1 LYKFIKTNNLQ
12 LFKFLVSGL
21 IASTINYI
29 IYISLFFIF
38 KNILIASVF
47 GYLAGIGGSFVLA
60 KIWVFRNISRLPLL
74 KSFSLFFLVY
84 LLGGIEMYV
93 VIITLNQV
101 INNHKIAWIF
111 GAFVASINNYLGSKY
126 FSFKK

>member
-1 LYKFIKTNNLQ
+1 MYKFIKTNNLQ

-47 GYLAGIGGSFVLA
+47 GYLAGIGSSFVLS

>member
-1 LYKFIKTNNLQ
+1 MYKFIKTNNLQ

-21 IASTINYI
+21 IASTFNYI

-47 GYLAGIGGSFVLA
+47 GYLAGIGSSFVLS